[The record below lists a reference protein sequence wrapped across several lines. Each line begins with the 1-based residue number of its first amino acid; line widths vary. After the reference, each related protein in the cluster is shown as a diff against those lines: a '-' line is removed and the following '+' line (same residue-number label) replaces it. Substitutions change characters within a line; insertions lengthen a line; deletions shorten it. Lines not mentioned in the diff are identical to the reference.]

1 MGTRFLCTVESPI
14 HPQIKQRIVEAS
26 ELETDLIMRTLTNT
40 TRVARNTV
48 SQEVLAIEGR
58 GNATIDDLR
67 HLVAG
72 VRGGTVYESGDSN
85 AGIWSSGMV
94 QGLIHDIPTCADLVR
109 RIVHEAETILDARLN
124 RMRVA
129 PAL

>member
-1 MGTRFLCTVESPI
+1 
-14 HPQIKQRIVEAS
+14 
-26 ELETDLIMRTLTNT
+26 
-40 TRVARNTV
+40 VARNTV
-48 SQEVLAIEGR
+48 SQEVLSIEGR

-72 VRGGTVYESGDSN
+72 VRGGTVYESGDAD

-94 QGLIHDIPTCADLVR
+94 QGLIHDIPTCAELVQ
-109 RIVHEAETILDARLN
+109 RIVRDAEAILGERLQ

>member
-1 MGTRFLCTVESPI
+1 
-14 HPQIKQRIVEAS
+14 
-26 ELETDLIMRTLTNT
+26 
-40 TRVARNTV
+40 VARNTV